1 MSDCKPRLAVG
12 KDADDGRTRE
22 QAIMWLA
29 ASFDCSKQETRVAT
43 GSMTERRQEFASDNT
58 AGLCPEAATALAGA
72 NAGAAASYGDDEW
85 TGCLCDRV
93 RELFEI
99 DCDVFLVFNGTAA
112 NALAL
117 AQLCQPFHSVICH
130 EHAHIDNDE
139 CGACEFHTGGSKLVP
154 TRGAKGKID
163 LREVEA
169 ALTRQH
175 ELHSH
180 KPRVISLAQATEL
193 GTVYGPDE
201 IREISAFAKKHGMF
215 LHMDGARFANAI
227 AALRCAPKE
236 ITWQAGVEVLCFG
249 GTKNGLAAGELVVFF
264 NKERSA
270 DFDYRAKQGG
280 HLASKTRF
288 LAAPWLALLE
298 NEVWLKN
305 ARQANEAAL
314 KLASGLRSCG
324 AEIVFPVESN
334 AVFFRVDAMVA
345 QKLRECGWD
354 FYKFIEPDIY
364 RLMCAWSATEEAISA
379 LLSDFKAARSC
390 VSAAR

>member
-1 MSDCKPRLAVG
+1 
-12 KDADDGRTRE
+12 
-22 QAIMWLA
+22 
-29 ASFDCSKQETRVAT
+29 
-43 GSMTERRQEFASDNT
+43 MTARRQEFASDNT
-58 AGLCPEAATALAGA
+58 AGLCLEAAAALAEA
-72 NAGAAASYGDDEW
+72 NAGAAASYGDDDR
-85 TGCLCDRV
+85 TRRLCDRV

-130 EHAHIDNDE
+130 EYAHIDNDE
-139 CGACEFHTGGSKLVP
+139 CGACEFYTGGSKLIP
-154 TRGAKGKID
+154 TGGAKGKID

-169 ALTRQH
+169 ALARQH

-180 KPRVISLAQATEL
+180 KPRVISLTQVTEA
-193 GTVYGPDE
+193 GTVYAADE
-201 IREISAFAKKHGMF
+201 IRKISVFAKKRGMF

-227 AALRCAPKE
+227 AKLRCAPKE
-236 ITWQAGVEVLCFG
+236 ITWRAGVEVLCFG

-270 DFDYRAKQGG
+270 DFDYRVKQGG
-280 HLASKTRF
+280 HLASKMRF
-288 LAAPWLALLE
+288 LAAPCLALLAD
-298 NEVWLKN
+298 EVWLKN

-314 KLASGLRSCG
+314 KLANGLRSCG

-334 AVFFRVDAMVA
+334 AVFSRLDAMVA
-345 QKLRECGWD
+345 QNIRERGWD

-364 RLMCAWSATEEAISA
+364 RLMCAWSTTEEAISA
-379 LLSDFKAARSC
+379 LLSDFKVARSC
-390 VSAAR
+390 ASAAR